1 MPFDQ
6 TDTAPPTEVIGTID
20 NALNVESTASTA
32 SPPPGPLQALLQGRL
47 HPASLLFNIGPALW
61 NLALG
66 IGLWLLLK
74 KPSGPVYFLLF
85 FAVVRLIISVTHF
98 LSFRYR
104 IQEGE
109 LVTQSGILHRQERH
123 IALSRIQDV
132 RVEQGPLHR
141 LLKVGVVHVE
151 TAGGKGTEASFN
163 VVSVNEAERLR
174 TALRRLAYP
183 VVVEQVAEGS
193 LLRPAAEDV
202 PEVVLREVSTRELVL
217 AGLTTNYLARV
228 LPFLAAVY
236 SQFDDLVDK
245 GVMARFLRRTFRLLY
260 HWWEAGGTGAVAAA
274 IIAGIGLMLLALA
287 ASAAGSVLLYS
298 GFRLTLRGEDV
309 HRSYGLLT
317 RRAGSLAR
325 RRIQVLQIEESLLRR
340 LFGLAAL
347 RADTAGSVARGENG
361 AGRDV
366 LLPIIPRAELD
377 PLLPKLLPDLDGMHH
392 TYQHVA
398 KVAIRRNALPGIY
411 LLIVFA
417 GILYWFRRDAWA
429 LAPLALAPVVVAV
442 SAMAYRHLGYRRGE
456 RYLWT
461 RQGWLDRSTNIV
473 PLRNAQCIVL
483 RQSPF
488 DRRAHVASVH
498 VDTAGQAYTGGGP
511 RIENLPF
518 SEAVALS
525 RWMAGRAEELRKVR
539 RKPAIAPASVDKA

>member
-1 MPFDQ
+1 
-6 TDTAPPTEVIGTID
+6 
-20 NALNVESTASTA
+20 
-32 SPPPGPLQALLQGRL
+32 LQALLQGRL

-66 IGLWLLLK
+66 LGLWLLLK

-85 FAVVRLIISVTHF
+85 FAVVRLIISVTQF

-141 LLKVGVVHVE
+141 LLKVAVVHVE

-163 VVSVNEAERLR
+163 VVSLNEAEHLR
-174 TALRRLAYP
+174 AALGRLAHP
-183 VVVEQVAEGS
+183 VVSEQRADGTPVSPVVEE
-193 LLRPAAEDV
+193 V
-202 PEVVLREVSTRELVL
+202 PEVVLREVSTRELIL

-228 LPFLAAVY
+228 IPFVLAAF
-236 SQFDDLVDK
+236 SQLDDLIDK
-245 GVMARFLRRTFRLLY
+245 GVLARFLRRTFRLLY

-274 IIAGIGLMLLALA
+274 IVAGIGLVLLALV
-287 ASAAGSVLLYS
+287 ASAVGSILLYA

-325 RRIQVLQIEESLLRR
+325 RRIQVVQIEESLLRR
-340 LFGLAAL
+340 LLGLATL

-366 LLPIIPRAELD
+366 LLPIIPRADLD
-377 PLLPKLLPDLDGMHH
+377 PLLPKLLPDLDGMDR

-411 LLIVFA
+411 LLIVLT
-417 GILYWFRRDAWA
+417 GILYWFRRDAWVLIPLL
-429 LAPLALAPVVVAV
+429 LAPIVVAV
-442 SAMAYRHLGYRRGE
+442 SVIAYRHLGYRRGE

-473 PLRNAQCIVL
+473 PLRNAQSIVL

-488 DRRAHVASVH
+488 DRRSHVATVH
-498 VDTAGQAYTGGGP
+498 VDTAGQTYTGGGP
-511 RIENLPF
+511 RIANLPF

-539 RKPAIAPASVDKA
+539 RMPAKVLASSDKGSVPVSDSSDILQATTIL